1 MFRIMSKRYWLFVVL
16 TFIAGFLSGG
26 ALTLVLGG
34 RHINSTMVKSTALE
48 IDMLIREL
56 KPLREGKPEVCLDI
70 LENFLDTRI
79 LDLTNMLEWFKG
91 ISERYPYL
99 VLERAREYRK
109 KYPRKTG
116 WKLMDSAWS
125 KVLNGVYTQ
134 KEERGK

>member
-1 MFRIMSKRYWLFVVL
+1 MFRIMDKRYWLFVVL

-34 RHINSTMVKSTALE
+34 RHIDSIMVNSTALE
-48 IDMLIREL
+48 IDLLILEL
-56 KPLREGKPEVCLDI
+56 TALRERKPEDAAEI
-70 LENFLDTRI
+70 LEWDLDRKI
-79 LDLTNMLEWFKG
+79 LDLTNDLELFKG
-91 ISERYPYL
+91 ISERYPHL

-116 WKLMDSAWS
+116 WKLMDSAWR